1 VLDPEHPFT
10 EDEYF
15 AFCMANS
22 TLRIER
28 TAQGEIEGTAA
39 EFLRLVPDFVAEL
52 MSPSDRLPIARAKM
66 EEWIANGVALG
77 WLIGRRAD
85 RLRLPDWQGD
95 GKTDRR
101 DKPAGRWTDCGL
113 RAGPDRHLGG
123 PLSTSKHTA
132 P

>member
-28 TAQGEIEGTAA
+28 TAQGEIDGTAA

-66 EEWIANGVALG
+66 GERIANGVLLG
-77 WLIGRRAD
+77 WLIDGDAQTVYVYRIGRAMEK
-85 RLRLPDWQGD
+85 LTGLTSLPGD
-95 GKTDRR
+95 G
-101 DKPAGRWTDCGL
+101 PIAGFVLDLTAIWAGL
-113 RAGPDRHLGG
+113 
-123 PLSTSKHTA
+123 
-132 P
+132 